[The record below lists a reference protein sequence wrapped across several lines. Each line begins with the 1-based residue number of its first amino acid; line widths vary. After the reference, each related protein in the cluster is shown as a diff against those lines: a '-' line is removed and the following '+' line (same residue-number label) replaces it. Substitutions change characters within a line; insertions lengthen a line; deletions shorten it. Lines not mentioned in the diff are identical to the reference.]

1 MEKTADLT
9 VIQKTTTDT
18 LHKEGKTQKVIAK
31 EAGCS
36 QSFVSKH
43 INREVKGRKRCGRKK
58 CSSSRDNRTLERIV
72 KQNPFKNVGEIHK
85 EWTAAGQELDAIDQ
99 GCSTLLLLL
108 EVLTCRAETNHI
120 RSVMSVQ
127 CWKAFPILTRVQYS
141 SDRNPSLSSDI
152 PLTIFSIVTVE
163 GVIGGSVVLPCSST
177 EHDFKLQEVDVSWR
191 HNGSKRVCDL
201 TPHSNLLE
209 THDQRYKNRTVT
221 FPEEYD
227 RRNFSIKLTGL
238 TYADAGKYICLIT
251 PSDEQETV
259 LLIIN
264 GEHSVGSDALEDV
277 SCDQHYKLV
286 TADDEMNTELTH
298 VQLYIRT
305 VSA

>member
-1 MEKTADLT
+1 MKYLS
-9 VIQKTTTDT
+9 
-18 LHKEGKTQKVIAK
+18 
-31 EAGCS
+31 EATYCTY
-36 QSFVSKH
+36 F
-43 INREVKGRKRCGRKK
+43 KR
-58 CSSSRDNRTLERIV
+58 
-72 KQNPFKNVGEIHK
+72 EIHGTYFVFK
-85 EWTAAGQELDAIDQ
+85 AKLSI
-99 GCSTLLLLL
+99 
-108 EVLTCRAETNHI
+108 I
-120 RSVMSVQ
+120 SV
-127 CWKAFPILTRVQYS
+127 
-141 SDRNPSLSSDI
+141 SLQ
-152 PLTIFSIVTVE
+152 VTVE

-264 GEHSVGSDALEDV
+264 ETTEKVRKTTDQENQQETRPDSVGNSWHLILVGTLLSILFILFIVISFRQKISSCCMSGEHSVGSDALEDV